1 MHVYCLKYNIKIVTF
16 CPNTF
21 AGNQTV
27 STSFAKAQEEAEIV
41 KGMNHD
47 YIPTTSTSKVDLL
60 KDDEIDVD
68 EKIHE
73 ENPYGDL
80 YTDEATIPDIALNN
94 LASMIEEKSKNEDDG
109 FKKEYAV
116 RNRNLN
122 YRFN

>member
-1 MHVYCLKYNIKIVTF
+1 MLF

-27 STSFAKAQEEAEIV
+27 STFFTKAQEKAEIV
-41 KGMNHD
+41 KGMKHD
-47 YIPTTSTSKVDLL
+47 NIPTTSTSKVDLL

-80 YTDEATIPDIALNN
+80 YINEAHIPDIALKN
-94 LASMIEEKSKNEDDG
+94 LASMIAEKSRNEDDG

-116 RNRNLN
+116 R
-122 YRFN
+122 YS